1 MKFENGQLRLKKDL
15 LGSSFGTT
23 IYMTNESNSE
33 NHFQNS
39 RFGQSCR
46 MNNFK
51 ETFFVGV
58 GSAQAAQA
66 IGKQKQDATCHK
78 QENLGKSTLPKY

>member
-1 MKFENGQLRLKKDL
+1 MSPDLGRTLVPANLTGVNRMKFENGQLRLKKDL

-58 GSAQAAQA
+58 GSA
-66 IGKQKQDATCHK
+66 
-78 QENLGKSTLPKY
+78 